1 MAAPLDR
8 RNTRLGIG
16 LAAAIVAMV
25 GLSYAS
31 VPLYR
36 LFCQITGYGGTPMR
50 ADAVPVTTGSRK
62 ITVRFNADV
71 AKGLDWSFGPEK
83 TSIEVLTGEPAM
95 TAYRATNHAGA
106 PLTGMATYNVTP
118 EKAAPYFNKIA
129 CFCFDEQTLKA
140 GENVEMPIQFFVDPA
155 IETDPNTRDVTT
167 ITLSYTFFKA
177 ADSDARAKE
186 LSDAGNAP
194 APAVN

>member
-1 MAAPLDR
+1 MAGQLER
-8 RNTRLGIG
+8 RNARLGLG
-16 LAAAIVAMV
+16 LAVGIVAMV
-25 GLSYAS
+25 GLSFAS

-50 ADAVPVTTGSRK
+50 AEAVPVTTGSRK

-71 AKGLDWSFGPEK
+71 AKDLDWSFGPEK
-83 TSIEVLTGEPAM
+83 GAIEVLTGEPAM
-95 TAYRATNHAGA
+95 TAYHARNRAGA
-106 PLTGMATYNVTP
+106 PIAGMATYNVTP

-140 GENVEMPIQFFVDPA
+140 GESVEMPIQFFVDPA
-155 IETDPNTRDVTT
+155 IETDPNTREVTT

-177 ADSDARAKE
+177 ADSDARAKA
-186 LSDAGNAP
+186 LSDAGTAP
-194 APAVN
+194 VPAVN